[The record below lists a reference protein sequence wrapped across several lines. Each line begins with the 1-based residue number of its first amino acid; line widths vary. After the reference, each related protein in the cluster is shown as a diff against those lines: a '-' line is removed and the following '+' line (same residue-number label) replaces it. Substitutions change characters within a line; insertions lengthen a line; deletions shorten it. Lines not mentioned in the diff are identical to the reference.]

1 MSGYDLTWTL
11 RTSDMIGFHA
21 AANAAETYRIMP
33 SHRVHCSLPYTRD
46 QLFDLAADVERY
58 PDFVP
63 WWVAARV
70 SKREGHIYYTDQV
83 IRFAVVRKR
92 FDSKTVLRRPE
103 RIDVTSADK
112 VFRRFHL
119 IWRFDSLP
127 DNACRVA
134 FAVDLEL
141 RSKLIQDLFGR
152 AINRTIGSV
161 MSAFEAEARRLYGP
175 APGSCIT
182 ASESLSRDAL
192 I

>member
-1 MSGYDLTWTL
+1 
-11 RTSDMIGFHA
+11 
-21 AANAAETYRIMP
+21 
-33 SHRVHCSLPYTRD
+33 
-46 QLFDLAADVERY
+46 
-58 PDFVP
+58 VP

-70 SKREGHIYYTDQV
+70 SKREGNVYYTDQV

-103 RIDVTSADK
+103 RIDVTSADMI
-112 VFRRFHL
+112 FRRFHL
-119 IWRFDSLP
+119 IWRFDPLP
-127 DNACRVA
+127 DNGCRVA

-152 AINRTIGSV
+152 AISRTVGSV
-161 MSAFEAEARRLYGP
+161 MSAFEAEARRLYEP

-182 ASESLSRDAL
+182 ASESPSRDTL